1 MQNPAQ
7 NSTTAGSAGLAG
19 SSNAAPKKPLGL
31 ASEITEG
38 ESFKMD
44 EKDPG
49 RRTWMI
55 TCGAAGAVAGAAVAV
70 PFLGSMAPS
79 EKARSAGAPVEV
91 DLSDIAE
98 GGLKIVEWRG
108 KPVWIVR
115 RTPAMLQSLNGL
127 DTQLAD
133 PNSDRKDYPV
143 PDYAK
148 NAHRSIKPEFLI
160 TVGIC
165 THLGCSPVTKFETGG
180 ASGVAGDW
188 PGGFLCPCHGST
200 FDMAGR
206 VYANKPAPDNLEVPR
221 HMYLSDT
228 RVVIG
233 KDEQG
238 EA

>member
-1 MQNPAQ
+1 MSEQA
-7 NSTTAGSAGLAG
+7 SAG
-19 SSNAAPKKPLGL
+19 KPLGL
-31 ASEITEG
+31 ASEITAG
-38 ESFKMD
+38 ESFSMPKGP
-44 EKDPG
+44 ESE
-49 RRTWMI
+49 RRNWMI
-55 TCGAAGAVAGAAVAV
+55 ACGGAATVAGAAVAV

-91 DLSDIAE
+91 DIGDIPV
-98 GGLKIVEWRG
+98 GGVKIVEWRG

-115 RTPAMLQSLNGL
+115 RTADQLASLKAVES
-127 DTQLAD
+127 QLAD
-133 PNSDRKDYPV
+133 PNSNRKDVPI

-148 NAHRSIKPEFLI
+148 NTHRSIKPEVLV

-165 THLGCSPVTKFETGG
+165 THLGCSPVTKFEKGA
-180 ASGVAGDW
+180 ASGVSNDW
-188 PGGFLCPCHGST
+188 QGGFFCPCHGSS

-228 RVVIG
+228 RLVIG
-233 KDEQG
+233 KDQKG